1 MPAEEVP
8 PEAPEPALGV
18 NFARDGMVGLI
29 QLAKTVQVR
38 PMGMDASTARLRA
51 GKAGLAEPGGGAQ
64 RLLAAG
70 PGVLQRGSPEQGG
83 PVRAGP
89 HPQPRHLPTACC
101 CPGPLTP
108 VCTRR
113 EALFCLINAE
123 PTCYEVVSGKVVR
136 DGKAK
141 KRGAPG
147 QPAMR
152 QPVPNPPLKAQRPVR
167 GGPPNPSWAASKHG
181 CRLEAARAPGRRLCC
196 CPALCIWTVRP
207 CCGLEPD
214 RAHVDGDGI
223 RLQAVRPP
231 GPQRRPRPDDDEDDD
246 EEEEEENGV
255 GPMDDQYADG
265 EGDPCP
271 NCGRVYRRA
280 PRAGCRQLSRALCRL
295 GALAAA

>member
-29 QLAKTVQVR
+29 QPAK
-38 PMGMDASTARLRA
+38 RLRPA
-51 GKAGLAEPGGGAQ
+51 PWGWMPQQPGCVQARRDWLSLVAVHQ

-70 PGVLQRGSPEQGG
+70 PGVLQRARLNREGRCVQAHIHTQAPA
-83 PVRAGP
+83 R
-89 HPQPRHLPTACC
+89 RLLP
-101 CPGPLTP
+101 PGRLTP

-167 GGPPNPSWAASKHG
+167 GGPPNPSWACFKTWLPSG
-181 CRLEAARAPGRRLCC
+181 SCPGSRAAPVLLSCAVQ
-196 CPALCIWTVRP
+196 PACTAL
-207 CCGLEPD
+207 L
-214 RAHVDGDGI
+214 
-223 RLQAVRPP
+223 
-231 GPQRRPRPDDDEDDD
+231 
-246 EEEEEENGV
+246 
-255 GPMDDQYADG
+255 
-265 EGDPCP
+265 
-271 NCGRVYRRA
+271 
-280 PRAGCRQLSRALCRL
+280 RAGARSGPC
-295 GALAAA
+295 